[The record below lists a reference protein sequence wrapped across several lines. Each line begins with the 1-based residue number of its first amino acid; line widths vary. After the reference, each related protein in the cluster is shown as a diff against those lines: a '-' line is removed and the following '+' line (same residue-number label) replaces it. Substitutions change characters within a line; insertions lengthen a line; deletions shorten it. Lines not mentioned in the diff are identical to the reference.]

1 MKKIFKYATGEQ
13 IPEGAIYLSTIK
25 NGLMNAEI
33 SNYKDYYYVWH
44 YFLVEIKDKQMWG
57 RSVSN
62 TPNDYGVNLIKS
74 LKAQS
79 RINRKGNKTSFAGS
93 NPAKPHNQTKDRR
106 KG

>member
-44 YFLVEIKDKQMWG
+44 YFLVEIKDK
-57 RSVSN
+57 
-62 TPNDYGVNLIKS
+62 
-74 LKAQS
+74 
-79 RINRKGNKTSFAGS
+79 
-93 NPAKPHNQTKDRR
+93 
-106 KG
+106 